1 MKLKS
6 KIIGIWILFLVCLFP
21 VVSFGQ
27 GYNVMMLLWR
37 EETQAESGF
46 KDVLAEEFSDQ
57 NINYTVYN
65 VHEDLD
71 RLEELIAENDE
82 EKFDLIY
89 TYGSRITSMVAE
101 SYTKTPIVF
110 DVVFDP
116 IGYKII
122 ESWDKKQPNLTGA
135 SNSIP
140 LDLQIR
146 KIQQVFGKG
155 DMGLIYNPSD
165 QKSFKLKEEIERYLS
180 DEGFRLIPFKFSKNS
195 RNLRSYLKRINN
207 QVKSIYLPS
216 EWVMSKN
223 IKRTLSQVNQRK
235 IPTCVTSKTYLKQ
248 GALLCITVDHYDVG
262 RMAGALASKILKGAK
277 PVDLPVRRPSDSDVK
292 LYINSRT
299 LKRLRL
305 QLPKELELN
314 FVK

>member
-6 KIIGIWILFLVCLFP
+6 KIIGIWILLLICLFP
-21 VVSFGQ
+21 FLSYGQ
-27 GYNVMMLLWR
+27 GHNVMMLLWH

-46 KDVLAEEFSDQ
+46 KDVLAEEFPDQ

-65 VHEDLD
+65 VYKDLD
-71 RLEELIAENDE
+71 RLEEFIAENDE

-146 KIQQVFGKG
+146 KMQQVFGKG
-155 DMGLIYNPSD
+155 NMGLIYNPSN
-165 QKSFKLKEEIERYLS
+165 KNSLYLKEEMKRCLVQ
-180 DEGFRLIPFKFSKNS
+180 EGFDLIPFKFNKNFRS
-195 RNLRSYLKRINN
+195 LRSYLKR
-207 QVKSIYLPS
+207 VK
-216 EWVMSKN
+216 N
-223 IKRTLSQVNQRK
+223 
-235 IPTCVTSKTYLKQ
+235 
-248 GALLCITVDHYDVG
+248 
-262 RMAGALASKILKGAK
+262 
-277 PVDLPVRRPSDSDVK
+277 
-292 LYINSRT
+292 
-299 LKRLRL
+299 
-305 QLPKELELN
+305 
-314 FVK
+314 